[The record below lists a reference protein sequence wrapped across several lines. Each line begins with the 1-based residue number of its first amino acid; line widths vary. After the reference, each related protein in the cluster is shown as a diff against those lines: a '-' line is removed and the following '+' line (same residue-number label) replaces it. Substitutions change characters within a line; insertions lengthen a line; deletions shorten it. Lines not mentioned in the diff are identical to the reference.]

1 MRMVENLKAG
11 RKISMDEILSDPV
24 CLKKKIEELTESGHK
39 IKKPL
44 LKLKNRLCK
53 INGAASGAKL
63 IREFIKKQL

>member
-1 MRMVENLKAG
+1 M
-11 RKISMDEILSDPV
+11 
-24 CLKKKIEELTESGHK
+24 LKKKIEELTESGHK